1 MSNVLD
7 KIFADK
13 KVELDSVRRRLAL
26 VDVKTRMADKSH
38 KVRNIELALQSGKG
52 SPGGGSR
59 IIAEIKPRTPFKGEL
74 RADVDPVEI
83 ARTYADNGAAA
94 LSVLTESKYFGGCLS
109 TLEKARAFVD
119 TPLLRKDFIFDEY
132 QVYEARAFGA
142 DGFLLIATWLDKNHL
157 ADLLALGQELGLPA
171 LVETHNEK
179 DMEKAFAAN
188 GTILGINNR
197 DLTSGKTD
205 LGIARRLIPMALQIP
220 GNTLV
225 CESGIHSRK
234 EIEEFE
240 ERGAHSFLIGE
251 SLMTAE
257 NIGEKLKEF
266 TGDRKTSAANQ
277 S

>member
-1 MSNVLD
+1 MSNILD

-13 KVELDSVRRRLAL
+13 KVELGSVKRQLAL
-26 VDVKTRMADKSH
+26 ADVKTRMADKSH
-38 KVRNIELALQSGKG
+38 KVRNIEQVLQPDKG
-52 SPGGGSR
+52 SPNVGSR

-74 RADVDPVEI
+74 RANVDPAEI
-83 ARTYADNGAAA
+83 AKTYANNGAAV
-94 LSVLTESKYFGGCLS
+94 LSILTESSYFGGCLS
-109 TLEKARAFVD
+109 TLEKARECVE

-157 ADLLALGQELGLPA
+157 ADLLELGKELGLPA

-179 DMEKAFAAN
+179 DMEKAFAAG
-188 GTILGINNR
+188 GTIFGINNR

-251 SLMTAE
+251 SLMTAD

-266 TGDRKTSAANQ
+266 TGDRKTSAAN
-277 S
+277 